1 MYNEGDITRPG
12 DLVDPTSGRFSQLVR
27 KMTNLIIR
35 PATPDIMA
43 EESVVLIPMLKV
55 VSNPFISRTFLLLFL
70 FCFLLYFCLLLHHEL
85 SPTNEEE
92 TAVTCNRSNYSVVQ
106 FPVTCSTSNCN
117 EVQS

>member
-1 MYNEGDITRPG
+1 MYNEGDITRRG

-55 VSNPFISRTFLLLFL
+55 VSNPFISRPFLLLFL
-70 FCFLLYFCLLLHHEL
+70 FCFLLSFCLFYACVFGL
-85 SPTNEEE
+85 PC
-92 TAVTCNRSNYSVVQ
+92 AFVI
-106 FPVTCSTSNCN
+106 
-117 EVQS
+117 

>member
-27 KMTNLIIR
+27 KMTNLLIR

-55 VSNPFISRTFLLLFL
+55 ASNPFISRASLLLFCFV
-70 FCFLLYFCLLLHHEL
+70 FCFPFVYFMHACLVSLVYL
-85 SPTNEEE
+85 
-92 TAVTCNRSNYSVVQ
+92 
-106 FPVTCSTSNCN
+106 
-117 EVQS
+117 